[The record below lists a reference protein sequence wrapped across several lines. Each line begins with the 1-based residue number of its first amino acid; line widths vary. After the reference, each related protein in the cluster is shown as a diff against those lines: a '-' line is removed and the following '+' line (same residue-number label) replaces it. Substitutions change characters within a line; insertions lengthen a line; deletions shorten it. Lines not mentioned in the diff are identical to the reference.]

1 MPRKHDANKDEL
13 EGIAER
19 LRSERPVASP
29 LDLDRIKTTAM
40 SRAKSASGG
49 GRAGARR
56 LAVAGLT
63 VGLMAAGTGGVIA
76 GVGSGHS
83 SGNAATAQYGNTC
96 VAGNGNGNGGSG
108 GEGGSGGKGGS
119 ANGGSGG
126 KATIARHHSKSSH
139 SSSTGGAGGN
149 GGAGGAGGT
158 GGTGGAGGS
167 GGSENGNYNCNEN
180 SFNVTEN
187 VTNNYGGPTT
197 VNNYYVSP
205 VTVTTAATPA
215 SGVLGST
222 TTKTAAKAGKIKVHV
237 RIPRKGKVKK
247 VTLRLN
253 GKRYA
258 VISGK
263 KASSTINLTNVPCG
277 TQKLQITVTLTSG
290 KTISQTHTYKLC

>member
-13 EGIAER
+13 EGVAQR

-40 SRAKSASGG
+40 SRAKAASGG

-83 SGNAATAQYGNTC
+83 AGNAATAQYGNVC
-96 VAGNGNGNGGSG
+96 IAGNGGNGGK
-108 GEGGSGGKGGS
+108 GGSGGKGNASGGNGGKGIGIGGE
-119 ANGGSGG
+119 AGIGLGGEGGAGGSGG
-126 KATIARHHSKSSH
+126 NGG
-139 SSSTGGAGGN
+139 TGGAGGN
-149 GGAGGAGGT
+149 GGAGG
-158 GGTGGAGGS
+158 S
-167 GGSENGNYNCNEN
+167 YNCDEN
-180 SFNVTEN
+180 TFNVTEN
-187 VTNNYGGPTT
+187 NYNGTTT

-215 SGVLGST
+215 SGVLAST
-222 TTKTAAKAGKIKVHV
+222 TTKIAKKTGKIKIHV
-237 RIPRKGKVKK
+237 KIPHKGRVKK
-247 VTLRLN
+247 VTLKLN

-263 KASSTINLTNVPCG
+263 KASSTINLTNLPCG
-277 TQKLQITVTLTSG
+277 TEKLQITVTLESG
-290 KTISQTHTYKLC
+290 KTITQTHTYDLC

>member
-13 EGIAER
+13 EGVAQR

-40 SRAKSASGG
+40 SRAKAASSG

-83 SGNAATAQYGNTC
+83 SGNAATAQYGNIC
-96 VAGNGNGNGGSG
+96 IAGNGGNG

-126 KATIARHHSKSSH
+126 KAAIAFDHGQKGSS
-139 SSSTGGAGGN
+139 GGT
-149 GGAGGAGGT
+149 GGAGGT
-158 GGTGGAGGS
+158 GGTGGAGGAGGTGGAGGA
-167 GGSENGNYNCNEN
+167 GGSYNCDEN
-180 SFNVTEN
+180 SFNTE
-187 VTNNYGGPTT
+187 TINYNGTT
-197 VNNYYVSP
+197 TINNYYVSP
-205 VTVTTAATPA
+205 VTVTTAATPG
-215 SGVLGST
+215 SGVLAST
-222 TTKTAAKAGKIKVHV
+222 TTKKAAKTGKIKVHI

-247 VTLRLN
+247 VTLKLN

-263 KASSTINLTNVPCG
+263 KASATINLTNLPCG
-277 TQKLQITVTLTSG
+277 TEKLQITVTLTSG
-290 KTISQTHTYKLC
+290 KTTSQTHTYKLC

>member
-19 LRSERPVASP
+19 LRSERPAASP

-40 SRAKSASGG
+40 SRAKTASNG
-49 GRAGARR
+49 GRAGVRR

-83 SGNAATAQYGNTC
+83 SGNAATAQYGNAC
-96 VAGNGNGNGGSG
+96 VAGNGGNGGAGGSG
-108 GEGGSGGKGGS
+108 GEGGS
-119 ANGGSGG
+119 ANGGKAGSGG
-126 KATIARHHSKSSH
+126 RDAIAFGDGKGKSGGSG
-139 SSSTGGAGGN
+139 STGGAGGDGGE

-158 GGTGGAGGS
+158 GGAGGS
-167 GGSENGNYNCNEN
+167 YNCDEN
-180 SFNVTEN
+180 TFNVTEN
-187 VTNNYGGPTT
+187 NYNGTTT

-215 SGVLGST
+215 SGVLAST
-222 TTKTAAKAGKIKVHV
+222 TTKTAAKTGKIKVHF

-247 VTLRLN
+247 VTLKLN

-263 KASSTINLTNVPCG
+263 KASSTINLTNLPCG
-277 TQKLQITVTLTSG
+277 TEKLQITVTLESG
-290 KTISQTHTYKLC
+290 KTITQTHTYDLC

>member
-13 EGIAER
+13 EGVAQR

-29 LDLDRIKTTAM
+29 LDLDRIKMTAM
-40 SRAKSASGG
+40 SRAKSGN

-83 SGNAATAQYGNTC
+83 AGNAATAQYGNTC
-96 VAGNGNGNGGSG
+96 VAGNGGNGGAGGSG
-108 GEGGSGGKGGS
+108 GEGGS

-126 KATIARHHSKSSH
+126 KAAIAFDHHGKSGGSG
-139 SSSTGGAGGN
+139 STGGAGGDGGE

-158 GGTGGAGGS
+158 GGAGGE
-167 GGSENGNYNCNEN
+167 GGSYNCNEN

-222 TTKTAAKAGKIKVHV
+222 TTKTAAKTGKIKIHV

-263 KASSTINLTNVPCG
+263 KASATINLTNLPCG
-277 TQKLQITVTLTSG
+277 TEKLQITVTLTSG
-290 KTISQTHTYKLC
+290 KTTTQTHTYKLC

>member
-13 EGIAER
+13 EGIAQR
-19 LRSERPVASP
+19 LRSERPAASP

-40 SRAKSASGG
+40 SRAKTATGS

-56 LAVAGLT
+56 FAVAGLT

-83 SGNAATAQYGNTC
+83 AGNAATAQYGNTC
-96 VAGNGNGNGGSG
+96 IAGNGGNG
-108 GEGGSGGKGGS
+108 GEGGVGGKGGS
-119 ANGGSGG
+119 ASGGNGGNGG
-126 KATIARHHSKSSH
+126 KAAIAFGHGKNGSSGG
-139 SSSTGGAGGN
+139 TGGA

-158 GGTGGAGGS
+158 GGAGGAGGTGGAGGA
-167 GGSENGNYNCNEN
+167 GGSYNCDEN
-180 SFNVTEN
+180 SFNTETI
-187 VTNNYGGPTT
+187 TNNYNGTT
-197 VNNYYVSP
+197 TINNYYVSP

-215 SGVLGST
+215 SGVLAST
-222 TTKTAAKAGKIKVHV
+222 TTKTAVKKGKIKVHI

-247 VTLRLN
+247 VTLKLN

-263 KASSTINLTNVPCG
+263 KASATINLTNLPCG
-277 TQKLQITVTLTSG
+277 TEKLQITVTLTSG
-290 KTISQTHTYKLC
+290 KTTTQTHTYKLC